1 MVNHWTKEE
10 TETLIS
16 KYNKMTNS
24 QLAELFPQKSRQSIY
39 KKAYKL
45 GLRRTKEMDSLNR
58 AEAKTGERSPT
69 WKGGVSMTKKGYRQ
83 ILDKGNSRAGKKGY
97 VMEHIAVWE
106 HETGTRIPD
115 NCCVHHLNG
124 DKTDNRIEN
133 LCLMT
138 RSAHTIFHH
147 TGASRSVATKNK
159 LSECAKLRFSDK
171 SNHPS
176 YKRVDVEAMKSLRD
190 MGTKVSDVCREF
202 GIAKT
207 TYYQKMKEYGNG
219 NQ

>member
-1 MVNHWTKEE
+1 MLNHWTKEE

-24 QLAELFPQKSRQSIY
+24 QLAELF
-39 KKAYKL
+39 
-45 GLRRTKEMDSLNR
+45 
-58 AEAKTGERSPT
+58 
-69 WKGGVSMTKKGYRQ
+69 
-83 ILDKGNSRAGKKGY
+83 
-97 VMEHIAVWE
+97 
-106 HETGTRIPD
+106 
-115 NCCVHHLNG
+115 
-124 DKTDNRIEN
+124 
-133 LCLMT
+133 
-138 RSAHTIFHH
+138 
-147 TGASRSVATKNK
+147 
-159 LSECAKLRFSDK
+159 
-171 SNHPS
+171 PS